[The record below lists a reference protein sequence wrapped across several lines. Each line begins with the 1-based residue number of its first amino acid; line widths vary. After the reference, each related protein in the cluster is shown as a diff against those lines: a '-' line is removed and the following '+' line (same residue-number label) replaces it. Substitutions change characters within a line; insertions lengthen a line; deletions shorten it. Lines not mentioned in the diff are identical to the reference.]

1 MKYDQLEDLR
11 IYRAAERVADL
22 IWQQVEEWH
31 YYDKDTVGKQLIRA
45 ADSIGA
51 NIAEGY
57 GRHHK
62 NDNLRF
68 LFIARGSLQETIY
81 WLKRAIQ
88 RKRLPETK
96 GEELIRRLENL
107 APQLNSFIAARRG
120 RE

>member
-11 IYRAAERVADL
+11 IFNTAEEIGDRVWAL
-22 IWQQVEEWH
+22 VAKWNYFEKGTI
-31 YYDKDTVGKQLIRA
+31 GNQLVRS

-68 LFIARGSLQETIY
+68 LFIARGSLQETKTWIKKVQRRKIVDY
-81 WLKRAIQ
+81 EAGESILIMLKQLEMSLNAFISA
-88 RKRLPETK
+88 KR
-96 GEELIRRLENL
+96 
-107 APQLNSFIAARRG
+107 
-120 RE
+120 REG